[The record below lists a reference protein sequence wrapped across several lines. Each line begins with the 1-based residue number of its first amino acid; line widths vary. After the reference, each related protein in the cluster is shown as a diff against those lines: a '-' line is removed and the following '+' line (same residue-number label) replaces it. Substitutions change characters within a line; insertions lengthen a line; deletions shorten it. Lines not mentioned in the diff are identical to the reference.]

1 MPGSS
6 REVSN
11 AIEEGVEF
19 IWLTSPKSF
28 IGDTKVEAV
37 EVNKMKLGNPDSSG
51 RRRPEIEAGSE
62 YNIKTDLVIKSLGFD
77 PEKHRITYINL
88 SEGDY
93 WDYAA
98 HDFILTR
105 NGHGAGFWDGD
116 WSEPIA
122 TKLTELCKKFGE
134 IEIYLSDE
142 NLLEAY

>member
-1 MPGSS
+1 MRYLHALQTLQWSTDLEIEGHSDCLAFEAS
-6 REVSN
+6 KDLIKKIKDDWDSFESQ
-11 AIEEGVEF
+11 AIE
-19 IWLTSPKSF
+19 
-28 IGDTKVEAV
+28 
-37 EVNKMKLGNPDSSG
+37 
-51 RRRPEIEAGSE
+51 
-62 YNIKTDLVIKSLGFD
+62 LGFD
-77 PEKHRITYINL
+77 PEKHRVTYIDL

-134 IEIYLSDE
+134 INIYLSDE
-142 NLLEAY
+142 NLLEVY

>member
-1 MPGSS
+1 MSYQSAMHTLQWSTHLEIEEEEGTIYKDGLDYEPSKELEE
-6 REVSN
+6 RIFTDWEN
-11 AIEEGVEF
+11 FQAQAIE
-19 IWLTSPKSF
+19 
-28 IGDTKVEAV
+28 
-37 EVNKMKLGNPDSSG
+37 
-51 RRRPEIEAGSE
+51 
-62 YNIKTDLVIKSLGFD
+62 LGFD
-77 PEKHRITYINL
+77 PEKHRATYIDI
-88 SEGDY
+88 SQGDY
-93 WDYAA
+93 WDHAA

>member
-1 MPGSS
+1 MSYQHALKTLQWSTDLEIEGHSDCLAFEAS
-6 REVSN
+6 KDLIKKIKDDWDSFESQ
-11 AIEEGVEF
+11 AIE
-19 IWLTSPKSF
+19 
-28 IGDTKVEAV
+28 
-37 EVNKMKLGNPDSSG
+37 
-51 RRRPEIEAGSE
+51 
-62 YNIKTDLVIKSLGFD
+62 LGFD
-77 PEKHRITYINL
+77 PEKHRVTYIDL

-134 IEIYLSDE
+134 IQIYLSDE
-142 NLLEAY
+142 NLLEVY

>member
-1 MPGSS
+1 MSYQHALKTLQWSTDLEIEGHSDCLVFEAS
-6 REVSN
+6 KDLIKKIKDDWDSFESQ
-11 AIEEGVEF
+11 AIE
-19 IWLTSPKSF
+19 
-28 IGDTKVEAV
+28 
-37 EVNKMKLGNPDSSG
+37 
-51 RRRPEIEAGSE
+51 
-62 YNIKTDLVIKSLGFD
+62 LGFD
-77 PEKHRITYINL
+77 PEKHRVTYIDL

-134 IEIYLSDE
+134 IQIYLSDE
-142 NLLEAY
+142 NLLEVY

>member
-1 MPGSS
+1 MSYQHALQTLQWSTDLEIEGHSDCLAFEAS
-6 REVSN
+6 KDLIKKIKDDWDSFESQ
-11 AIEEGVEF
+11 AIE
-19 IWLTSPKSF
+19 
-28 IGDTKVEAV
+28 
-37 EVNKMKLGNPDSSG
+37 
-51 RRRPEIEAGSE
+51 
-62 YNIKTDLVIKSLGFD
+62 LGFD
-77 PEKHRITYINL
+77 PEKHRVTYIDL

-134 IEIYLSDE
+134 IQIYLSDE
-142 NLLEAY
+142 NLLEVY

>member
-1 MPGSS
+1 MSYQHALQTLQWSTDLG
-6 REVSN
+6 
-11 AIEEGVEF
+11 IEGHSDCLAFEASKDL
-19 IWLTSPKSF
+19 IKKIKDDWDSF
-28 IGDTKVEAV
+28 ESQAV
-37 EVNKMKLGNPDSSG
+37 E
-51 RRRPEIEAGSE
+51 
-62 YNIKTDLVIKSLGFD
+62 LGFD
-77 PEKHRITYINL
+77 PEKHRDTYIDL

-134 IEIYLSDE
+134 IQIYLSDE
-142 NLLEAY
+142 NLLEVY

>member
-1 MPGSS
+1 MSYQHALQTLQWSTDLEIEGHSDCLAFEAS
-6 REVSN
+6 KDLIKKIKDDWDSFESQ
-11 AIEEGVEF
+11 AIE
-19 IWLTSPKSF
+19 
-28 IGDTKVEAV
+28 
-37 EVNKMKLGNPDSSG
+37 
-51 RRRPEIEAGSE
+51 
-62 YNIKTDLVIKSLGFD
+62 LGFD
-77 PEKHRITYINL
+77 PEKHRVTYIDL

-134 IEIYLSDE
+134 INIYLSDE
-142 NLLEAY
+142 NLLEVY

>member
-1 MPGSS
+1 MSYQHALQSLQWSTDLEIEGHSDCLAFEAS
-6 REVSN
+6 KDLIKKIKDDWDSFESQ
-11 AIEEGVEF
+11 AIE
-19 IWLTSPKSF
+19 
-28 IGDTKVEAV
+28 
-37 EVNKMKLGNPDSSG
+37 
-51 RRRPEIEAGSE
+51 
-62 YNIKTDLVIKSLGFD
+62 LGFD
-77 PEKHRITYINL
+77 PEKHRVTYIDL

-134 IEIYLSDE
+134 IQIYLSDE
-142 NLLEAY
+142 NLLEVY

>member
-1 MPGSS
+1 MSYLHALKTLQWSIDLEIEGHSDCLAFKAS
-6 REVSN
+6 KDLIKKIKDDWDSFESQ
-11 AIEEGVEF
+11 AIE
-19 IWLTSPKSF
+19 
-28 IGDTKVEAV
+28 
-37 EVNKMKLGNPDSSG
+37 
-51 RRRPEIEAGSE
+51 
-62 YNIKTDLVIKSLGFD
+62 LGFD
-77 PEKHRITYINL
+77 PEKHRVTYIDL

-93 WDYAA
+93 WAYAA

-142 NLLEAY
+142 NLLEVY